1 MSAVDFEVLKLIP
14 KMLEEMQCLKQE
26 VTELK
31 QHIKPLIAP
40 LHTNLLFWCTK
51 I

>member
-26 VTELK
+26 VTEVNYPTAK
-31 QHIKPLIAP
+31 DDWASCFIVP
-40 LHTNLLFWCTK
+40 
-51 I
+51 